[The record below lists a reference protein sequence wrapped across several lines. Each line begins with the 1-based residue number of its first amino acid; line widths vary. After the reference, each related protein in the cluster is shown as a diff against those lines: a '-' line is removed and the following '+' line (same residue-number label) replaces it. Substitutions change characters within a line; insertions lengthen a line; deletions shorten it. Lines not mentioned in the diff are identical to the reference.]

1 MNDQAPQ
8 GPTEDPLGSALEAV
22 TGDMARRFSVRVDR
36 LMAQV
41 ADLTELD
48 RQIEELERLEAEI
61 APAEKP
67 EA

>member
-1 MNDQAPQ
+1 MPDATSPD
-8 GPTEDPLGSALEAV
+8 DPLGSALEAV

-61 APAEKP
+61 APAERP